1 MTKKNVKT
9 TDAEKVVFS
18 KEKILQMKRYAER
31 VDLLRVLLLDDKQYS
46 HEDVKEVIQNFN
58 ER

>member
-18 KEKILQMKRYAER
+18 KEKILQMNRYAQR

-46 HEDVKEVIQNFN
+46 HDEIEAVIQKFN

>member
-9 TDAEKVVFS
+9 TEAEKVVFS
-18 KEKILQMKRYAER
+18 KEKILQMNRYAQR

-46 HEDVKEVIQNFN
+46 HDEIEAVIQKFN